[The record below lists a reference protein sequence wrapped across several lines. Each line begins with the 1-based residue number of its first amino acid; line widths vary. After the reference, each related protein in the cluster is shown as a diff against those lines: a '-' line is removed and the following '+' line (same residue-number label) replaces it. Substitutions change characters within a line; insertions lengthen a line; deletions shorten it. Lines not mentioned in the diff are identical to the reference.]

1 MREVIETLNLHYCT
15 VRTVLLKT
23 LGAESLIELDS
34 APHIFESRLTE
45 YCHVLDDYR
54 YCTRYRYLVPKTP
67 TATLRFARIYDYVQM
82 VLNVLHLLYS
92 IRNPST
98 GKNET
103 KTKTIRECA
112 GSRFFCYLLMNY
124 EEEATMVAALGLHTS
139 PFL

>member
-54 YCTRYRYLVPKTP
+54 YCIYPVPVPGTENTNCDLKIRTYIRLRTDGTECTAP
-67 TATLRFARIYDYVQM
+67 T
-82 VLNVLHLLYS
+82 VLY
-92 IRNPST
+92 
-98 GKNET
+98 T
-103 KTKTIRECA
+103 KSVNGEK
-112 GSRFFCYLLMNY
+112 
-124 EEEATMVAALGLHTS
+124 
-139 PFL
+139 